1 MLVLLIDDRPIMYS
15 SYESSN
21 FLLKFFDDIFGYLQF
36 LSYEQKLLLSWGM

>member
-1 MLVLLIDDRPIMYS
+1 MLVLLYNNSPIMYS

-36 LSYEQKLLLSWGM
+36 LSYEQKLPVSWGV